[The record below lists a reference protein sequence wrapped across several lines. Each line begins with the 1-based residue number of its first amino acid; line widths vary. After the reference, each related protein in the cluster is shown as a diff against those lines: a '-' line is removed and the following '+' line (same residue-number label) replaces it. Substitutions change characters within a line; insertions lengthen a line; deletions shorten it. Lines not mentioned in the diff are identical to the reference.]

1 MNALRFLP
9 LAALFFTCS
18 LAQGQVIILTGHVT
32 SVTGNYVGE
41 FSGGDSVKLSFDFT
55 GRLVDI
61 FNGAFPGQAFYQVTA
76 SLSVNNKVIPIS
88 QDFPSLPNAAAV
100 IYNRSDKEGLSGF
113 TNWYDSGG
121 WYDSGSSTWQPSSNR
136 EFRQSLLLGDS
147 YSFLTSVKEF
157 PSGIP
162 ISNFVN
168 TEGYYSREYR
178 YLFGDIPV
186 PTGRINWEITSYE
199 GFPDTQPPVLSPV
212 PEPSVYG
219 LGASLLLGGMVARKR
234 FRGVQT
240 S

>member
-9 LAALFFTCS
+9 LVALFFTCS
-18 LAQGQVIILTGHVT
+18 PVRGQVIFLTGQVT

-41 FSGGDSVKLSFDFT
+41 FSRGDSVKLSFDFT

-61 FNGAFPGQAFYQVTA
+61 FNGAFPGQAFYQITA
-76 SLSVNNKVIPIS
+76 GLSIDDKPIPIL
-88 QDFPSLPNAAAV
+88 QDFPNLPNATV
-100 IYNRSDKEGLSGF
+100 LIYNSTVNEGLSGF
-113 TNWYDSGG
+113 TNWFDSGG
-121 WYDSGSSTWQPSSNR
+121 WYDSGSSNWQPSSNR
-136 EFRQSLLLGDS
+136 EFRQSLLLEDS
-147 YSFLTSVKEF
+147 YSVLTSVNEF

-162 ISNFVN
+162 ISNFIN

-178 YLFGDIPV
+178 YLLGDIPV
-186 PTGRINWEITSYE
+186 TSGRIDWEITSYV

-219 LGASLLLGGMVARKR
+219 LAASLLLGGMVVRKR
-234 FRGVQT
+234 FFKMKT